1 MITIDQ
7 ELRNLMGKMG
17 TILEKNRENQTEK
30 VRGYGRSGEMTTMYA
45 CRSGK
50 RYNSFFATST
60 ESRESMRFINEV
72 YETVLGVKP
81 SISIIIRRALIA
93 LQADLILML
102 TNTKGSN
109 PSDFNKYLDDLT
121 KERDLLFECA
131 NMKNLD
137 KPE

>member
-1 MITIDQ
+1 MITINKEVKDVMAQ
-7 ELRNLMGKMG
+7 VG
-17 TILEKNRENQTEK
+17 TLLEKNRKNPTERVK
-30 VRGYGRSGEMTTMYA
+30 GYGRSGEKVTMYA

-81 SISIIIRRALIA
+81 SISIIVRRALVA
-93 LQADLILML
+93 LQAELIHLL
-102 TNTKGSN
+102 TNTTGSN
-109 PSDFNKYLDDLT
+109 PADFSKYLDELT
-121 KERDLLFECA
+121 KERDLLYECA

-137 KPE
+137 QPE